1 MSIKELFY
9 KPLDRS
15 INGVVKAD
23 QNDDSTV
30 YQELDEYVVTNE
42 LEKHFRAFFDSYSTD
57 LNDPSIAN
65 RVGVWISGFFGSGK
79 SHFLKTLSY
88 LLANKVAHDAAG
100 SDKAAVEFFDEDKI
114 RDAMIRADIDKAV
127 SATADVILF
136 NIDSK
141 ASSND
146 EGNPILN
153 VFLRVFNEQ
162 LGFSGD
168 HPHIA
173 HMERH
178 LVQKNAYETFK
189 AAFHDASGMDWLEE
203 RDGYQFYQDD
213 IEQALSVALSMSKEA
228 ANKWFEESEATFSV
242 SVENFCQWV
251 KDYLES
257 QSANH
262 RVLFL
267 ADEVGQFI
275 GSDTKLMLTLQTI
288 TENLGTICNGRA
300 WIIVT
305 SQADIDAVLGELSS
319 SKANDFSKITGRF
332 KTRLSLSSSNTDEVI
347 QKRLLRKT
355 PEAEA
360 ELKAVFTQKGDI
372 LKNQITFDR
381 SGPTLKNFEG
391 PESFVN
397 NYPFAP
403 YHFQLVQKVFEEI
416 RKVGATGAHL
426 AYGERSMLDAFQM
439 AAKSVS
445 DKPVGTLVPMHSFYS
460 SVEGFLDTAVKR
472 TIDQAG
478 DNATLDGFDT
488 QILRTLF
495 MIRYVD
501 LVKGTLDNLVTLS
514 IAQIDEDKL
523 ALRKRLEESLQR
535 LEKESLITRNGDEFL
550 FLTNEERDITR
561 KIKSTDISSSE
572 ENKELSNLIYKDLL
586 TDKNKFRYNVNKS
599 DYSIGRYIDGHT
611 LDGRFEADIR
621 FEVLTPLDVDY
632 AQYSEAGC
640 INKSS
645 EGAGSVLLKLADEK
659 AFFAELRTF
668 LKTNKFIRL
677 NNDASQADLTR
688 ILADR
693 GRENQERKKRL
704 RITLEEMLLSADIY
718 ALGQVL
724 ELSST
729 ALVSRFDDACKYL
742 LENTYTKLSYLKVLQ
757 KDPARELSAVLSADD
772 IAQINM
778 DLTGEA
784 GNPQASKDLEQYISL
799 RAAGTERILVSDIIE
814 RFSKRPYGW
823 PDAEILLI
831 VGRLA
836 AAGRLTF
843 QLNGGTL
850 GLKDAFEPLNN
861 SRRRREV
868 SVIKKRQT
876 DEKALKQARELT
888 KSLFTSMGPQAE
900 KELFEFYTDHF
911 AEWRRNLQSY
921 KSKVDVGGFPGKA
934 VIESSLL
941 SLERLLSND
950 DSFDFFK
957 QVVEGKNDYLDLEE
971 VYRDIHD
978 FFSNQQHAW
987 MELQRALRHF
997 DKNKQALNKDA
1008 KAKQALAELQ
1018 QIAANPAP
1026 YNLLHKISDL
1036 VSTVETVNS
1045 AILVEKREHAIS
1057 RVDEKIAQLDSEIT
1071 RSGIATADLRNQL
1084 LRPLQL
1090 IKEELAVETSISHIY
1105 MLQSDTAK
1113 ERQDDALFE
1122 LERVVTETAQRLER
1136 ERLAAI
1142 KAKQQEREKVESG
1155 QNGPSV
1161 TTETKPESKPEPEP
1175 ESEPKPVVV
1184 APKPSVDI
1192 EASAVFARACSSI
1205 YLESQADIDTF
1216 LAALKKDLET
1226 AVKLDKR
1233 VRIR

>member
-1 MSIKELFY
+1 MSIKDLFY
-9 KPLDRS
+9 KPLDRA

-23 QNDDSTV
+23 QDDNATV

-42 LEKHFRAFFDSYSTD
+42 LEKHFRSFFESYSTD
-57 LNDPSIAN
+57 LNDPAIAN

-88 LLANKVAHDAAG
+88 ILANK
-100 SDKAAVEFFDEDKI
+100 KAQDDEGQQKSAVQFFDEHKI
-114 RDAMIRADIDKAV
+114 HDAMIRADIDKAV
-127 SATADVILF
+127 SSTADVILF

-146 EGNPILN
+146 DGNPILN
-153 VFLRVFNEQ
+153 VFLRVFNEHQ
-162 LGFSGD
+162 GFSGD

-178 LVQKNAYETFK
+178 LTQKGVYEAFK
-189 AAFHDASGMDWLEE
+189 TAFNDESGMTWVDE

-213 IEQALSVALSMSKEA
+213 VEKALSTALDLSPEA
-228 ANKWFEESEATFSV
+228 AHKWFEASEETFSV

-251 KDYLES
+251 REYLDS
-257 QSANH
+257 NSPSH

-267 ADEVGQFI
+267 VDEVGQFI

-288 TENLGTICNGRA
+288 TENLGTICKGRA

-319 SKANDFSKITGRF
+319 SKANDFSKIAGRF

-355 PEAEA
+355 PDAEA
-360 ELKAVFTQKGDI
+360 ELKAVFDQKGDI

-381 SGPTLKNFEG
+381 SGPTLKNFDG

-439 AAKSVS
+439 AATAIAGEQ
-445 DKPVGTLVPMHSFYS
+445 VGALIPMHRFYS

-478 DNATLDGFDT
+478 ENATLDEFDV

-514 IAQIDEDKL
+514 IEQIDEDKL
-523 ALRKRLEESLQR
+523 SLRKRIEESVQR

-561 KIKSTDISSSE
+561 KIKSTDIASSE
-572 ENKELSNLIYKDLL
+572 ENKELSNLIFKDLL
-586 TDKNKFRYNVNKS
+586 RDKNKFRYIVNKT
-599 DYSIGRYIDGHT
+599 DYSIGRYLDGHT
-611 LDGRFEADIR
+611 LDGRYESDLR
-621 FEVLTPLDVDY
+621 LEVVSPLDVDY
-632 AQYSEAGC
+632 SQYSEAGC

-645 EGAGSVLLKLADEK
+645 EGAGIALIKLPENTI
-659 AFFAELRTF
+659 FFSELNTW

-677 NNDASQADLTR
+677 NDDGSQADLTR
-688 ILADR
+688 ILSDR

-704 RITLEEMLLSADIY
+704 RAALEEMLLQADVY
-718 ALGQVL
+718 ALGQH
-724 ELSST
+724 LSLST
-729 ALVSRFDDACKYL
+729 SNIVTQFDEACLYL

-757 KDPARELSAVLSADD
+757 QDPYRELNAVLTADD
-772 IAQINM
+772 IGQLGLSL
-778 DLTGEA
+778 DGEQ
-784 GNPQASKDLEQYISL
+784 GNPQATKEVEQFVTLKASGPG
-799 RAAGTERILVSDIIE
+799 RTLVSDIVE
-814 RFSKRPYGW
+814 RFNGRPCGW

-831 VGRLA
+831 LGRLA
-836 AAGRLTF
+836 AAGRISF
-843 QLNGGTL
+843 QLSGGTL
-850 GLKDAFEPLNN
+850 PLKEALEPLQN

-876 DEKALKQARELT
+876 DEAVLKQARNLT
-888 KSLFTSMGPQAE
+888 QQLFSAMGPSNE
-900 KELFEFYTDHF
+900 KDLFEFYSQHMGQ
-911 AEWRRNLQSY
+911 WLNNLKSY
-921 KSKVDVGGFPGKA
+921 KSKTDVGRFPGKK
-934 VIESSLL
+934 VIEQSIL

-950 DSFDFFK
+950 DSFEFFK
-957 QVVEGKNDYLDLEE
+957 QVVGSKDDYLDLEE
-971 VYRDIHD
+971 DYRDLYE
-978 FFSNQQHAW
+978 FFTNQLHTWQQ
-987 MELQRALRHF
+987 LQQGLRHF
-997 DKNKQALNKDA
+997 DKNKPALEKDN
-1008 KAKQALAELQ
+1008 KAKKALAELQ
-1018 QIAANPAP
+1018 SIESAEAP
-1026 YNLLHKISDL
+1026 YGLLHKVAGL
-1036 VSTVETVNS
+1036 VTTVETVNES
-1045 AILVEKREHAIS
+1045 ILTEKRSHALA
-1057 RVDEKIAQLDSEIT
+1057 RVDEKIKQMEAEIT
-1071 RSGIATADLRNQL
+1071 KSGIATSELSNKL

-1090 IKEELAVETSISHIY
+1090 VKNELETETSIAGIF
-1105 MLQSDTAK
+1105 MLQKETAG
-1113 ERQDDALFE
+1113 ERLDDGLYE
-1122 LERVVTETAQRLER
+1122 LERAIQAEAERHQREEDEAR
-1136 ERLAAI
+1136 R
-1142 KAKQQEREKVESG
+1142 KREKD
-1155 QNGPSV
+1155 NGSDV
-1161 TTETKPESKPEPEP
+1161 TPVPDPA
-1175 ESEPKPVVV
+1175 PVVV
-1184 APKPSVDI
+1184 IKPKPPVDVVVASVFNKVSD
-1192 EASAVFARACSSI
+1192 SV
-1205 YLESQADIDTF
+1205 YLESQTDVDTF
-1216 LAALKKDLET
+1216 INALKQELE
-1226 AVKLDKR
+1226 AAINQEKR